1 MLKKKMNNGGM
12 TLIEV
17 LVSMLVLS
25 IAVVTVMSA
34 FSMATKV
41 NVKSKQSQSVESL
54 MENLLEYAQAGGKDY
69 ETDFLAS
76 GGVYSRNKVD
86 YVTTETLTKVQQGF
100 NAYKVT
106 VVTDEDPS
114 DYDKDKLNDFNVL
127 QFGGANSNT
136 ILIDASVRTNDTD
149 GNGISNLDDA
159 AYEYYYS
166 LYQMALTEHNINHP
180 EDPWDDDEDE
190 DDVIELMSMLID
202 RELWLVTDYIDSE
215 RYMLKAYMKYK
226 LDDAWSKFPETE
238 SESDDDELRSF
249 EVMFYM
255 SETYHVPTSSD
266 PAAKCLDQVYVLYSD
281 PLREGD
287 AEGIDVRILD
297 MGLAIDI
304 SVFLMNQNGTSN
316 SRYDV
321 AEADTIQEFLS
332 SEDNKTFRVSFR
344 DSDTNAVLLPN
355 STKIYS
361 SGGSVTTY
369 DADMSVT
376 KKTYASVST
385 DTEIRVITVT
395 LNIYDLASG
404 DLIESRTITRL
415 Q

>member
-1 MLKKKMNNGGM
+1 MLKKKFNNSGM

-54 MENLLEYAQAGGKDY
+54 MENLLEYAQAGGEDY

-76 GGVYSRNKVD
+76 GGVYSKDKVD

-106 VVTDEDPS
+106 VVTDEKPS
-114 DYDKDKLNDFNVL
+114 DYNKDKLNNFEAL

-202 RELWLVTDYIDSE
+202 RELWLVTDYIDSD
-215 RYMLKAYMKYK
+215 RYMLKAYMKYT

-238 SESDDDELRSF
+238 SESDDEELRSF

-255 SETYHVPTSSD
+255 SETYHVPDSD
-266 PAAKCLDQVYVLYSD
+266 DAAKKCLDQIYVLYSD

-287 AEGIDVRILD
+287 ADGIDVRILD
-297 MGLAIDI
+297 TGLAIDV
-304 SVFLMNQNGTSN
+304 SVFLINQNSTSN
-316 SRYDV
+316 SWYDV
-321 AEADTIQEFLS
+321 AEADTIQDFLS
-332 SEDNKTFRVSFR
+332 SEDNKTFRISFR
-344 DSDTNAVLLPN
+344 DSDTNAILLPN

-361 SGGSVTTY
+361 SGGFVTTY
-369 DADMSVT
+369 DADTSVIT
-376 KKTYASVST
+376 NTYASVSK
-385 DTEIRVITVT
+385 DTETRVITVT
-395 LNIYDLASG
+395 LNIYDLTSG
-404 DLIESRTITRL
+404 NLVESRTITRL